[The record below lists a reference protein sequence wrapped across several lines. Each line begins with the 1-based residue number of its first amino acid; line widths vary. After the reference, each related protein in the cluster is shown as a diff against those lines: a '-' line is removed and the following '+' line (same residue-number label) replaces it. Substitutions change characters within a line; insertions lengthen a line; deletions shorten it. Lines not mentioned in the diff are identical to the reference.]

1 MKKIFI
7 LFILLFFVTGCSGKV
22 IFDFTEENIK
32 SNVEIVFNQEEFK
45 NYINEGSVHSEGR
58 FDTKE
63 STEEF
68 IVEKYKELSFIAL
81 KIGDKYEYFQ
91 NEKYEILDNQ
101 YKYSFKY
108 DYNYDN
114 FKDNSLMKDCFEY
127 FFVEED
133 ENFYHYNIKGS
144 YTCSEAKNIKL
155 IVKSENKN
163 IRSNSTNIKDDQHS
177 WNIEEDNNNIVF
189 TVSKEN
195 KEENNK
201 SRGIGTMQIVGI
213 ILIIILAGLSV
224 LFAKLTKKND

>member
-7 LFILLFFVTGCSGKV
+7 LLILLFLVTGCSNNI

-32 SNVEIVFNQEEFK
+32 SNIEINFNQEEFK
-45 NYINEGSVHSEGR
+45 TYINKNTVHTEER
-58 FDTKE
+58 FSTKE

-68 IVEKYKELSFIAL
+68 IIEKYNEASPIAL

-91 NEKYEILDNQ
+91 NEKYEILDDQ

-127 FFVEED
+127 FFIEED
-133 ENFYHYNIKGS
+133 DNFYHYNIKGS

-155 IVKSENKN
+155 IVKSETKN
-163 IRSNSTNIKDDQHS
+163 IRSNSTEIKDNQHS
-177 WNIEEDNNNIVF
+177 WNIEEDNNNIIF
-189 TVSKEN
+189 TVSKDN
-195 KEENNK
+195 QEEK
-201 SRGIGTMQIVGI
+201 SKSKGIGTMQIVGI